1 MTNSADD
8 LVIEV
13 IQNSRD
19 GLSQHSNSKAS
30 YFDDPVALDAE
41 NFEFDETVQVFQL
54 RDLVLAEVQLLQ
66 LGQAVQVLDLADSR
80 IMRIIKK
87 LLRLQP

>member
-1 MTNSADD
+1 MTSSADD
-8 LVIEV
+8 LAIEV
-13 IQNSRD
+13 LQYSRD
-19 GLSQHSNSKAS
+19 GLSQHSNNKVS

-41 NFEFDETVQVFQL
+41 NFKFDETVQVFQL